1 MFTLEEVRAKLRAVL
16 DQRSVA
22 ETEWDTI
29 INTVTAEK
37 RSASPDETARVVE
50 IRKTIDAC
58 DAQRADL
65 EKSEADLVAR
75 AAAREAAEKRAA
87 QFPAA
92 TKVDVE
98 THGGAKVK
106 REERTYTKQKN
117 VAGLT
122 SFFTDA
128 YNSSVNGDYEAR
140 ARLDRHGAEV
150 RSEGEGVESRAT
162 NTASFA
168 GLVIPQYLVQLAAL
182 ALRNGRPIANV
193 CNAQTLPDQGMSL
206 IIPRG
211 TTAATEASQ
220 ATENTA
226 VSSTDEV
233 WANLTVP
240 VVTIAGQQD
249 VSRQSLER
257 GMPGIDQLIYADLA
271 GAYHAEL
278 DRQVING
285 TGASNQMLGILQT
298 SGINAATAFGAVPT
312 ATNFSLKVAGQVAA
326 VSSAGAQVC
335 PQIIAMHPR
344 RWGWENGLV
353 DSSGRPIVI
362 PTDQGPFNVLSLLK
376 MLGNSASDPGA
387 ALPQLSTSM
396 ARIVGMMQGLDVL
409 TDLNI
414 PINVGTN
421 VEDIVIVFDPNQ
433 AFLWEQG
440 DKMPRLFRFEQTL
453 GNQLTTKLVTYGYA
467 AFTAGRYP
475 TAFGKIGGLDTVATQ
490 GLVAPSF

>member
-16 DQRSVA
+16 DQRAVA

-29 INTVTAEK
+29 INTVSAEK
-37 RSASPDETARVVE
+37 RSASPVETARVEE
-50 IRKTIDAC
+50 IRTAITALDMQK
-58 DAQRADL
+58 ADL
-65 EKSEADLVAR
+65 EKSESDLVAR

-87 QFPAA
+87 EFPSA
-92 TKVDVE
+92 KQVVVE

-106 REERTYTKQKN
+106 KEERTYTQQKN
-117 VAGLT
+117 SAGVA
-122 SFFTDA
+122 SFFSDA
-128 YNSSVNGDYEAR
+128 FNAERGDFNAR
-140 ARLDRHGAEV
+140 GRLDRHSVEV
-150 RSEGEGVESRAT
+150 RAEGEGVESRAT
-162 NTASFA
+162 NTTSFA
-168 GLVIPQYLVQLAAL
+168 GLVVPQYLVELAAL
-182 ALRNGRPIANV
+182 ALRNGRPVANV
-193 CNAQTLPDQGMSL
+193 CTHMTLPDQGMSL

-220 ATENTA
+220 VTENTS

-285 TGASNQMLGILQT
+285 SGASNQMLGILQT
-298 SGINAATAFGAVPT
+298 AGIGAATAFGAVPT

-376 MLGNSASDPGA
+376 LLGNSASEPGA
-387 ALPQLSTSM
+387 AFPQLSTTL
-396 ARIVGMMQGLDVL
+396 ARIVGMMQGLDVI

-475 TAFGKIGGLDTVATQ
+475 SAFGKIGGLDSVATQ